1 MNFKE
6 FEGILWNRKEFSGRK
21 FCAKHVHMAG
31 TSKRGIRER
40 EREKVSERVS
50 ERASEREVTVSTI
63 VTTPKHTTP
72 TTFQSSVDS
81 LCHP

>member
-31 TSKRGIRER
+31 TSKRGI
-40 EREKVSERVS
+40 K
-50 ERASEREVTVSTI
+50 EREVTVSTI
-63 VTTPKHTTP
+63 VTTPQNTTP
-72 TTFQSSVDS
+72 TTFQS
-81 LCHP
+81 